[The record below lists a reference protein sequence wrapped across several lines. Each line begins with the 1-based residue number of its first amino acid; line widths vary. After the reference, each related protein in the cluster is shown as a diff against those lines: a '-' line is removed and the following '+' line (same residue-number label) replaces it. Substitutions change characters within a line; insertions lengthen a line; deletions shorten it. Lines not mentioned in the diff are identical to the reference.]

1 MIDKNLLEP
10 AQISFIVAVFTRF
23 SLGSDLNNSIA
34 CTGSGSNPI
43 QKSKF
48 IFKVRL
54 GNKT

>member
-34 CTGSGSNPI
+34 FTGSGSNPI